1 MIGEPTRGRAWVE
14 VGSPLPTPSECGGDV
29 CWAGLTS
36 LLASEGKTSR
46 GGGCHLSQGGT
57 LYGAWALR
65 RVLVAVRVCV
75 ARLRTLLTNPS
86 LRRRLLGG
94 RRRPLV
100 HTPGTEHL
108 SPCTAIG
115 GVFRAGGEDWA
126 AAVSHLSPQT
136 SE

>member
-1 MIGEPTRGRAWVE
+1 M
-14 VGSPLPTPSECGGDV
+14 
-29 CWAGLTS
+29 
-36 LLASEGKTSR
+36 
-46 GGGCHLSQGGT
+46 
-57 LYGAWALR
+57 
-65 RVLVAVRVCV
+65 AVRVCV

-115 GVFRAGGEDWA
+115 GVFRAGGRIGPQPTRFAGSSNMSSA
-126 AAVSHLSPQT
+126 ARDSFPAPTMV
-136 SE
+136 